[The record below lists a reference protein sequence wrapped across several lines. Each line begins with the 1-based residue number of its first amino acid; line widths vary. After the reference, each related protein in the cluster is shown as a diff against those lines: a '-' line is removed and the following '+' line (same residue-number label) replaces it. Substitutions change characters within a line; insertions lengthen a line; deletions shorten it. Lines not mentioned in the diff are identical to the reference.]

1 MLLLGEC
8 WYERLLLTESSRSIF
23 EGSACPTYCSR
34 EKRTA
39 DLCDTVLEYVN
50 KLLDSD
56 HLWRFEDGCVC
67 GTAGLARDATTG
79 PTPAV
84 VGLLVPIGHRR
95 QGIASALLD
104 TVERLARD
112 LGYDELF
119 MNTSIPGDLVERRAS
134 QPGFS
139 NRSIAG

>member
-1 MLLLGEC
+1 VIPFWNTSINC
-8 WYERLLLTESSRSIF
+8 WILIICGGL
-23 EGSACPTYCSR
+23 
-34 EKRTA
+34 K
-39 DLCDTVLEYVN
+39 TV
-50 KLLDSD
+50 
-56 HLWRFEDGCVC
+56 
-67 GTAGLARDATTG
+67 
-79 PTPAV
+79 
-84 VGLLVPIGHRR
+84 
-95 QGIASALLD
+95 ALLD